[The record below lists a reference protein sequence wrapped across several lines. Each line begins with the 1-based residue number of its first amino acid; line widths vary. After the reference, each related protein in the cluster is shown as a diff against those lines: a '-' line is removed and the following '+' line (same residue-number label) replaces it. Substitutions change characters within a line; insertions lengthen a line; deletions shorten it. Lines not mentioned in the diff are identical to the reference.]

1 MEDKQVPNI
10 VVGRLPIYLRALSFL
25 KADNREITSS
35 QELGDRLG
43 ISSAQ
48 IRKDLSHFGEFGKQ
62 GTGYEIRFLENNLKE
77 ILHVDRMWDVV
88 LVGAGDLG
96 NALASY
102 KGFADR
108 GFRVAA
114 AFDSAPHKI
123 NTQLPGGLV
132 IQDVIQPGRAGPG
145 GWLEA
150 GHHRGAGRGG
160 PRRGQLADQRRRH
173 GAAELCPHL
182 PDHTFHRARRADRS
196 RGAFAAPHLLSWLTR
211 RKRQPLWPFCAGR
224 SHRRKPATA
233 SRRCVPRGCCSI

>member
-123 NTQLPGGLV
+123 NTQLPDGLV
-132 IQDVIQPGRAGPG
+132 IQDVIYLEERVQ
-145 GWLEA
+145 EA
-150 GHHRGAGRGG
+150 GWKLGIIAVPAEAAQGVANSLINAGVTALLNYAPISLITPSNVRVEQID
-160 PRRGQLADQRRRH
+160 PAV
-173 GAAELCPHL
+173 HL
-182 PDHTFHRARRADRS
+182 Q
-196 RGAFAAPHLLSWLTR
+196 HLTYYL
-211 RKRQPLWPFCAGR
+211 G
-224 SHRRKPATA
+224 
-233 SRRCVPRGCCSI
+233 